1 MDLKLDTGDSV
12 TLFWQGHHIT
22 FCLVNQSWLEII
34 GIVSDLGSNELLLSS
49 YGEEFVLETARGS
62 ASIFSRFKGRRH
74 WAYGLLGLR
83 TQAWY
88 LCVNPNNR
96 RLNHQP
102 RWQISNQPFRQMW
115 RCQNMVPV
123 FVPEAP
129 DLSAVLLTQM
139 PEVSR
144 TEEPT
149 KPQVPKRYRIR
160 ARSKQNSS
168 LKKCN

>member
-1 MDLKLDTGDSV
+1 
-12 TLFWQGHHIT
+12 
-22 FCLVNQSWLEII
+22 
-34 GIVSDLGSNELLLSS
+34 
-49 YGEEFVLETARGS
+49 
-62 ASIFSRFKGRRH
+62 
-74 WAYGLLGLR
+74 
-83 TQAWY
+83 
-88 LCVNPNNR
+88 
-96 RLNHQP
+96 
-102 RWQISNQPFRQMW
+102 
-115 RCQNMVPV
+115 MVPV